1 MNDHS
6 VKGMRVFVSA
16 TFPAFVVVALL
27 IAFAFHQPVVDT
39 VVEPPPVEETFI
51 VLETEE
57 VVESV
62 EEIVSEPVEEEI
74 VINTIEVLTIT
85 YTVVKGDSLWKIAG
99 ELLDDPTEWPS
110 IWGQNADQIEDPDLI
125 FPGQVLTITLTSAGT
140 ASIT

>member
-6 VKGMRVFVSA
+6 VQGMWVFVA
-16 TFPAFVVVALL
+16 TTLLGFLAIILL
-27 IAFAFHQPVVDT
+27 IMFAFNHLVVETVVDEPAPVEVPVVEEVIEVVEEP
-39 VVEPPPVEETFI
+39 VVEPI
-51 VLETEE
+51 
-57 VVESV
+57 
-62 EEIVSEPVEEEI
+62 EEEI
-74 VINTIEVLTIT
+74 VINTIEVTTIT
-85 YTVVKGDSLWKIAG
+85 YTVVEGDSLWKIAG